1 MRETP
6 YSDSIVAR
14 AGDGAEKEKKSPVP
28 VIRFRRRREVLLRGR
43 SASGRR
49 AGASG
54 RACRRA
60 RRRACARDRANGR
73 GASRSR
79 TAGVPPVV
87 PPVRLG
93 RAAAAVAR
101 ARERERPS
109 RPRRS
114 REHARRRPPRSSSR
128 SRARYRPLIASSIRS
143 SARYRRF
150 LSTPKMSTSSSFP
163 SGSSRSGVK
172 KQNVFV
178 SRSIERSVAPPE
190 PCTRPAA
197 PRGMRSSV
205 QSSRFSRSGTVKCAA
220 RRCFRSQAS
229 NPSTA
234 PPARPGHH
242 RPPTYSRSCRTP
254 PPAFTRRALS

>member
-1 MRETP
+1 MIL
-6 YSDSIVAR
+6 SSR
-14 AGDGAEKEKKSPVP
+14 ASATAPKKKNHRYRSSG
-28 VIRFRRRREVLLRGR
+28 FGGGGEFLLREAGLRERSPRRGERSRPPSRPPSRLRPRSRERSRRLPFPYGR
-43 SASGRR
+43 SSRR
-49 AGASG
+49 S
-54 RACRRA
+54 
-60 RRRACARDRANGR
+60 
-73 GASRSR
+73 S
-79 TAGVPPVV
+79 
-87 PPVRLG
+87 RLG
-93 RAAAAVAR
+93 PPRSGPPR
-101 ARERERPS
+101 PRSRERERERERERSRS

-114 REHARRRPPRSSSR
+114 REPSRRRPPRSSSR

-205 QSSRFSRSGTVKCAA
+205 QSSRFSRSGTVKRAA
-220 RRCFRSQAS
+220 RRCFRSQVK
-229 NPSTA
+229 
-234 PPARPGHH
+234 
-242 RPPTYSRSCRTP
+242 
-254 PPAFTRRALS
+254 